1 MAARSRQSRSALGLA
16 ASALAGL
23 AAVIA
28 SLGGDG
34 DIVPF
39 FVALTFAG
47 GVAAWAAHPPFEGS
61 RRRTA
66 RGIAILWLVAAIWV
80 GVLLVMSVTVWQAS
94 GPTPTPEQEYLGIP
108 ATGYHLV
115 GLYGGAV
122 LVLLLGFGGEAWFGG
137 AAPVSRAAS
146 MPGTTP
152 SDVDGPQAGH
162 RTF

>member
-1 MAARSRQSRSALGLA
+1 MRSVLGLA

-28 SLGGDG
+28 SLDGDG

-39 FVALTFAG
+39 FVGLTFAG
-47 GVAAWAAHPPFEGS
+47 GLAAWAAHPPFEGS

-66 RGIAILWLVAAIWV
+66 RGIAILWLVAAVWV

-94 GPTPTPEQEYLGIP
+94 SPPPTPEQAYLGIP
-108 ATGYHLV
+108 ATVYHLV

-122 LVLLLGFGGEAWFGG
+122 LVLLLAFGSEAWFGDT
-137 AAPVSRAAS
+137 APV
-146 MPGTTP
+146 T
-152 SDVDGPQAGH
+152 
-162 RTF
+162 